1 MQSQSILHVRRYE
14 YHRTGM
20 AFGYLR
26 HQRSASGAGKF
37 AQLALI
43 ARFCR
48 QRVTLF
54 FRHNGCQYLFLFYAA
69 LYASPF
75 RLLHGWLRAGTA

>member
-14 YHRTGM
+14 YHRADM
-20 AFGYLR
+20 SFGYLR
-26 HQRSASGAGKF
+26 HQSGAGGAGKL

-43 ARFCR
+43 ASFCR

-54 FRHNGCQYLFLFYAA
+54 FRHNGCLYLFLFYAA
-69 LYASPF
+69 LYASSF
-75 RLLHGWLRAGTA
+75 RLLHGWLCAGAV